1 MEQKHKTETM
11 TRTIALKQI
20 GTPRLVIRP
29 LNEEDVPNIY
39 GIMSDYEQVMSTGGY
54 SVNLDHPESLGR
66 ELTRFNY
73 ERLTW
78 RPTGEEALP
87 AASGTED

>member
-1 MEQKHKTETM
+1 M

-39 GIMSDYEQVMSTGGY
+39 GIIITEPDKYGFFKVRNNYNDEDELWCVIG
-54 SVNLDHPESLGR
+54 DHGAPSLYRGS
-66 ELTRFNY
+66 LVF
-73 ERLTW
+73 
-78 RPTGEEALP
+78 
-87 AASGTED
+87 